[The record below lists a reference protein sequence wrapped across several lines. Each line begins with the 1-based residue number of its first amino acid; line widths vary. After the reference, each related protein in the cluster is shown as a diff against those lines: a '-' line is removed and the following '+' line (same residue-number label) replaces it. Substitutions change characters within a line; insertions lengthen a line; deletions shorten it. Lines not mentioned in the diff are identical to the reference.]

1 MPPRDLDEHAR
12 QSLGA
17 SSEAIYEMVASALAD
32 RGARG
37 ELVADVGCGTGR
49 LWTYLAHR
57 FTCYAGLDAVRHEG
71 FPSSEAFH
79 RLDLDAGGPLP
90 LPDASADAV
99 VAVET
104 IEHLENPRSLMR
116 LLVRL
121 ARPGA
126 WVVVTTPNQRSV
138 TSLLT
143 LVLKGRFGAF
153 QDPQYPAH
161 ITALLDVDLQRIG
174 AEAGLV
180 DGAIRYSRWGR
191 VPLTRW
197 HYPRALSAVWPRAL
211 SDNLL
216 FIGRK
221 PPAGC

>member
-1 MPPRDLDEHAR
+1 MRGRVLDEHAR

-37 ELVADVGCGTGR
+37 ELVADVGCGSGR

-57 FTCYAGLDAVRHEG
+57 FTRYAGLDAVRHEG
-71 FPSSEAFH
+71 FSSSGEFH
-79 RLDLDAGGPLP
+79 RLDLDASGPLP

-126 WVVVTTPNQRSV
+126 WVVVTTPNQRSA

-153 QDPQYPAH
+153 QDAQYPAH

-180 DGAIRYSRWGR
+180 DGAILYSRRGR

-221 PPAGC
+221 PCR